1 MESEAEL
8 RRQRFLAAK
17 EAAGGTAGA
26 LIRANLKKP
35 ATVYFDDA
43 GSILCVTTDTDTEV
57 LPHWTNKHEFT
68 QEQVEILK
76 GKNHNLFYV
85 KQDPLVDNLY
95 SIESRSVE
103 SQYVAAEEE
112 FLTLV
117 SKAKASNYDIK
128 CKLTATA
135 LVVTAHK
142 NLIKKYA
149 DVEPSN
155 MVARGKKI
163 LKFYI
168 TADNDP
174 HFMLKT
180 INISL
185 ANLITSEEI
194 VINTNSDYSQCSIY
208 TTKVFDKYVRT

>member
-8 RRQRFLAAK
+8 RRLRFIAAK

-26 LIRANLKKP
+26 LIKANSNKP
-35 ATVYFDDA
+35 ATVYFDET
-43 GSILCVTTDTDTEV
+43 GTILCVTTDEDVEV
-57 LPHWTNKHEFT
+57 LSHWTNKHEFT
-68 QEQVEILK
+68 QDQVEILK

-85 KQDPLVDNLY
+85 KQDPLVDNLF

-112 FLTLV
+112 FLSLV
-117 SKAKASNYDIK
+117 EPAKTSSYDIK
-128 CKLTATA
+128 CKLTATEFT
-135 LVVTAHK
+135 VTAHK
-142 NLIKKYA
+142 NLIKKYS

-155 MVARGKKI
+155 MVAKGKKI

-168 TADNDP
+168 TAKNDP

-180 INISL
+180 VNVSL

-194 VINTNSDYSQCSIY
+194 EIKTDTDYSQCSIY
-208 TTKVFDKYVRT
+208 TTKAFDKYVRT